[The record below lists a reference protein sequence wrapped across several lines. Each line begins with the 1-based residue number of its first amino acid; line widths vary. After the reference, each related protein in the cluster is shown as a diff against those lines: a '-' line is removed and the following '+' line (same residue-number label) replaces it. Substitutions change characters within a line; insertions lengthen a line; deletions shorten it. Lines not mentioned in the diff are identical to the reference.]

1 MIVPELKNTLDS
13 IGTMTDVC
21 MYCKVL
27 KWSKETSMICCKN
40 GQVYLPTL
48 PPLPQYLNDLFYL
61 NTPEASF
68 FRKHV
73 RSFNNGFSLASIKVT
88 ERRFPGQF
96 CPSVIFQ
103 GKLYKYTGPLQ
114 ADENTVPRFSQLYVC
129 DPALEDTQRI
139 QNMCL
144 PSNLT
149 REEEIMTFSI
159 VAQLK
164 TELKAVNPF
173 INDFIQICEY
183 PDNEVVN
190 GKLVISAKSRPRG
203 EHER

>member
-1 MIVPELKNTLDS
+1 
-13 IGTMTDVC
+13 
-21 MYCKVL
+21 
-27 KWSKETSMICCKN
+27 
-40 GQVYLPTL
+40 
-48 PPLPQYLNDLFYL
+48 
-61 NTPEASF
+61 
-68 FRKHV
+68 
-73 RSFNNGFSLASIKVT
+73 
-88 ERRFPGQF
+88 
-96 CPSVIFQ
+96 
-103 GKLYKYTGPLQ
+103 
-114 ADENTVPRFSQLYVC
+114 
-129 DPALEDTQRI
+129 
-139 QNMCL
+139 MCL

-203 EHER
+203 EHE